1 MAEKR
6 CTWLGSP
13 EAEAAVLSLGI
24 PRPPLLPSAT
34 HALSEHP
41 GGSGAEVTCNLGQGM
56 RPTHGKLP
64 QCRYVCVLT
73 QSCLVLCDPGLEPA
87 RLLCPWDCPGKNTGV
102 GCHFLLQGIFL
113 TQESNMRLLHWQAA
127 SLLLSYLGKTSV
139 QGRRLLSSEPPYWR
153 RNVTGD

>member
-1 MAEKR
+1 MAEKQ

-13 EAEAAVLSLGI
+13 EATMLSLGV
-24 PRPPLLPSAT
+24 PHPPLLPSAT

-41 GGSGAEVTCNLGQGM
+41 GGSGAEVTCNLEQGM
-56 RPTHGKLP
+56 RPAHGKLP

-87 RLLCPWDCPGKNTGV
+87 RLLCPLDCPGKNTGV

-113 TQESNMRLLHWQAA
+113 TQESNLRLLHWQAA
-127 SLLLSYLGKTSV
+127 SLLLNYLGKTSV

-153 RNVTGD
+153 RNITGD